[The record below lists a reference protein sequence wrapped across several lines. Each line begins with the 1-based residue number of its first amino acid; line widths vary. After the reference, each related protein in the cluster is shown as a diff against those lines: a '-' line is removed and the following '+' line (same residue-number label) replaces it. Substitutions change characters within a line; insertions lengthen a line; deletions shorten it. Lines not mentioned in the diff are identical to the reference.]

1 MALLPQT
8 FASRVAL
15 LEEEFLRSVFDGE
28 TNFPSRELPVDS
40 FRSGEGFGSPYG
52 INTSMRFRD
61 VLTHIGARPGHYITQ
76 LIMEVRLRG
85 MLRAIEQRADVAVPR
100 ALQLA
105 FALAHFAFSPLAVL

>member
-1 MALLPQT
+1 M
-8 FASRVAL
+8 
-15 LEEEFLRSVFDGE
+15 FDGE

-76 LIMEVRLRG
+76 LIMEVRL
-85 MLRAIEQRADVAVPR
+85 
-100 ALQLA
+100 
-105 FALAHFAFSPLAVL
+105 